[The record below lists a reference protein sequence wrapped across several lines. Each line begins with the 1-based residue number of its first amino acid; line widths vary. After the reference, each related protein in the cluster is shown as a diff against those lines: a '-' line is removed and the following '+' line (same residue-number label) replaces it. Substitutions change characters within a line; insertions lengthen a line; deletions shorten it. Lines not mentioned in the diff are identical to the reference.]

1 MQREKREK
9 DKKIFAVFIDL
20 KAAFDNEMVDRE
32 KL

>member
-1 MQREKREK
+1 MQRKKREK

-20 KAAFDNEMVDRE
+20 KAAFDNVNRE